1 MRRAAQFRLGIAF
14 ALLIAISLAACAG
27 GVSEDRLNDLE
38 RESALNAEAARRA
51 QVIAA
56 LEPLNPLRYH
66 ELDAVIRNDGRIPA
80 AALIWASRAEKVLNW
95 VDWPHEL
102 HPHVEQ
108 YGEWLA
114 SLLAAMHND
123 DAEAAAE
130 PSRITHALA
139 HTFEA
144 SVIAWLEG
152 RSVPGPPGLAGLEPP
167 EHVEHNDQHDAMP
180 DQQMESM
187 QSEHGAHD
195 STEDDGSE

>member
-1 MRRAAQFRLGIAF
+1 MPKIGILFAA
-14 ALLIAISLAACAG
+14 LIAMAALLAACSG
-27 GVSEDRLNDLE
+27 GVSEDQLDDLE
-38 RESALNAEAARRA
+38 RESALNAEATRRA

-56 LEPLNPLRYH
+56 LEPLDPLRYH
-66 ELDAVIRNDGRIPA
+66 ELDSIIRNDGRIPA
-80 AALIWASRAEKVLNW
+80 AALIWASRAEQVLNW
-95 VDWPHEL
+95 VAWPHEL

-114 SLLAAMHND
+114 SLLVAMHND

-152 RSVPGPPGLAGLEPP
+152 RSVPEPPGLAGLEPP
-167 EHVEHNDQHDAMP
+167 EHAGHDDQHDAMSS
-180 DQQMESM
+180 QQMDSM
-187 QSEHGAHD
+187 QSDDGAHD
-195 STEDDGSE
+195 SAEDHGSE

>member
-27 GVSEDRLNDLE
+27 GVSEDQLNDLE

-56 LEPLNPLRYH
+56 LEPLNSLRYH

-152 RSVPGPPGLAGLEPP
+152 RSVPDPPGLAGLEPP
-167 EHVEHNDQHDAMP
+167 EHVEHDDQRDAMSG
-180 DQQMESM
+180 Q
-187 QSEHGAHD
+187 
-195 STEDDGSE
+195 

>member
-1 MRRAAQFRLGIAF
+1 MPQTGILFAALITAA
-14 ALLIAISLAACAG
+14 ALLAACSG
-27 GVSEDRLNDLE
+27 GVSEDRLDDLE
-38 RESALNAEAARRA
+38 RESALNAEAVRRA

-66 ELDAVIRNDGRIPA
+66 ELDSIIRTDGRIPSDA
-80 AALIWASRAEKVLNW
+80 VIWANRAEQVLNW

-123 DAEAAAE
+123 DAQAAAE

-152 RSVPGPPGLAGLEPP
+152 RSVPEPPGLAGLEPP
-167 EHVEHNDQHDAMP
+167 EHAGHDDQRDAMSG
-180 DQQMESM
+180 QQMESM
-187 QSEHGAHD
+187 QSDDGAHD
-195 STEDDGSE
+195 SPEDHGSE